1 MSDLEKASFGSF
13 HPVRG
18 GLFAPVGEIWFKSR
32 SCATTF
38 YESRWIDAAL
48 FLLPIRINPPLT
60 PFPRAF
66 RLETAFRTKSPNPHR
81 LPNRS
86 DRHLYFTTVY
96 GTTMPPS
103 SPTVF
108 SSSTRPGRRSAQKSF
123 RRGTG
128 LIPSFSKFFKMPEVS
143 YRLASSFSRAL
154 STDWTVFRSSTSLYI
169 ASLFFFL

>member
-48 FLLPIRINPPLT
+48 FLLPIRINPPFT
-60 PFPRAF
+60 PFPREF
-66 RLETAFRTKSPNPHR
+66 MLETVLRAKKPESTQADPQIRPS
-81 LPNRS
+81 LVLYNRI
-86 DRHLYFTTVY
+86 RHHNAALVSHCVQQFHQT
-96 GTTMPPS
+96 GH
-103 SPTVF
+103 
-108 SSSTRPGRRSAQKSF
+108 